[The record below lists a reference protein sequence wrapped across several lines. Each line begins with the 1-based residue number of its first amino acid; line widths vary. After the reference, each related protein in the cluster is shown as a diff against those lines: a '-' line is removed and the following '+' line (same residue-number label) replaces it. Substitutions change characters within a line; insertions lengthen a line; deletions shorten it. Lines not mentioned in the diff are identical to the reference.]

1 MNQINPSI
9 PSTAIACALFCFGSS
24 EASELRLSCD
34 QSNNQDARMAARYIH
49 TSTRALFDI
58 SFKAPASTSF
68 DAREALEVRVDG
80 YVVGYA
86 NLTVREGGNFG
97 ASLSFDSYSN
107 NGNARSGSSTPFP
120 ASWPGSLPPQPV
132 GIAAGSRVMIGSL
145 GCTLG
150 T

>member
-1 MNQINPSI
+1 
-9 PSTAIACALFCFGSS
+9 
-24 EASELRLSCD
+24 
-34 QSNNQDARMAARYIH
+34 MAARYIH

-58 SFKAPASTSF
+58 SFKAPASINL
-68 DAREALEVRVDG
+68 DARETLEVRVDG

-86 NLTVREGGNFG
+86 NLTVRGEGSVG

-107 NGNARSGSSTPFP
+107 NGNARSGSTTPFP